1 MSQNRA
7 HVTGDIPKARERIDV
22 FVRTWCLLATCEMQP
37 LCHVT
42 YRATGGLCRARRR
55 TPIEQTH
62 TTIHTM
68 RLYKPWSFFLWV
80 YASAALIFLLFASA
94 VPSLIFSAVADV
106 PRPIAASSSISPW
119 AAGYGQKD
127 ATALKEANQLASK
140 GHARPEDEN
149 NSKNIVSLHA
159 KSHTS
164 FFKGYLRVKKNF
176 KQTHFLANF
185 PGSQGRI
192 GCVFSKS

>member
-7 HVTGDIPKARERIDV
+7 HDTGDIPKARERIDV
-22 FVRTWCLLATCEMQP
+22 FVRTWYLLATCEMQP

-94 VPSLIFSAVADV
+94 VPSLILSAVADV
-106 PRPIAASSSISPW
+106 PCPVVASSSISPW
-119 AAGYGQKD
+119 AAGDGRKD

-140 GHARPEDEN
+140 GHARLEDEN
-149 NSKNIVSLHA
+149 NSKNIVSMHP
-159 KSHTS
+159 KFIRVS
-164 FFKGYLRVKKNF
+164 FKD
-176 KQTHFLANF
+176 
-185 PGSQGRI
+185 
-192 GCVFSKS
+192 